1 MPFETP
7 DNQIAPAG
15 PTVLIVEDNFLI
27 ALSLAEDLKAAGFC
41 IAGPAASV
49 AEAFRVLSQGPVDA
63 VLLDVDLGDDL
74 SFPVAASLTLRKIP
88 FAFLTSYPAVEI
100 RRAFPMAVIFG
111 KPGNI
116 DAVTDGLK
124 ALIAQADVRRR
135 PTPSSFPW

>member
-1 MPFETP
+1 MPLEIP
-7 DNQIAPAG
+7 DSQTSPAG

-49 AEAFRVLSQGPVDA
+49 AEAVRVLAQRTVDA
-63 VLLDVDLGDDL
+63 VLLDVDLGQEL
-74 SFPVAASLTLRKIP
+74 SFPVAACLTLRKIP
-88 FAFLTSYPAVEI
+88 FAFLTSYPVVEI

-111 KPGNI
+111 KPADVG
-116 DAVTDGLK
+116 AVADGLQ

-135 PTPSSFPW
+135 PTPSSFPS